1 MKNQKELA
9 RYIKFFFVKILLVT
23 CSVIK
28 TLRII
33 TGFQLRALGSCLQ
46 KSINVNKNQRGA
58 RYVQLCFIKILPTK
72 PGKSLDYMPS
82 ALLKFLLQCGA
93 PGSCLQKSINANK
106 NQRGA
111 RYSKVLSYSKG
122 IVNLPKK
129 YCYVSANFGELK

>member
-58 RYVQLCFIKILPTK
+58 RYVK
-72 PGKSLDYMPS
+72 
-82 ALLKFLLQCGA
+82 LLKNVKLL
-93 PGSCLQKSINANK
+93 
-106 NQRGA
+106 
-111 RYSKVLSYSKG
+111 
-122 IVNLPKK
+122 KK
-129 YCYVSANFGELK
+129 YCRVSAGFGELK